1 MIDPVTAFAAA
12 QAAVKGVKAAIALGK
27 DIQAVS
33 GDMMKFFEA
42 KDVVQK
48 AASKPKSS
56 FAKSDTAQAFEIVMQ
71 AKMLNDAERELN
83 NYMVMS
89 GNADLWQ
96 QLLVERNRI
105 IQQRK
110 IDEILAENKAK
121 KRKEDL
127 DELLTWLIAGALI
140 LLLLGLLFWWLTLLM
155 EK

>member
-1 MIDPVTAFAAA
+1 MRISLPRAGLT
-12 QAAVKGVKAAIALGK
+12 QAC
-27 DIQAVS
+27 
-33 GDMMKFFEA
+33 
-42 KDVVQK
+42 K

-110 IDEILAENKAK
+110 VEEILAENKAK
-121 KRKEDL
+121 KHKEDL
-127 DELLTWLIAGALI
+127 DELLTWLMAGALV